1 MESTRNATIVMNRT
15 PKEENLQLV
24 LLRSD
29 DKTMKD
35 MEIIQP
41 METVRPP
48 VNFQL
53 KKPDHVLKQNVFGNV
68 KRDKRS
74 PIDIKKQLDKDIS
87 HLMKRIR
94 THNKI
99 ETKILNKSSVSSL
112 QDTNIK
118 EEVEKLDKPESSQE
132 QTSRKTTKTR
142 MYTEHELKAE
152 RRKDNGKG
160 VSNVAIK
167 TDQVVKLPELPIIT
181 AKAKEESNS
190 ENRKQNI
197 SDQSLSSNKKS
208 ERKGGERKIKQ
219 LNPKD
224 QVTKPKVKETK
235 KAETKEKSPCYI
247 VKSMTSPFRKPS
259 G

>member
-1 MESTRNATIVMNRT
+1 MESTRNGTIVMNRT

-35 MEIIQP
+35 VEMTQP

-53 KKPDHVLKQNVFGNV
+53 KKPDHILKQNVFGNL

-74 PIDIKKQLDKDIS
+74 AVDIKKQLDKDIS
-87 HLMKRIR
+87 HLMKKFR
-94 THNKI
+94 THVG
-99 ETKILNKSSVSSL
+99 TRILNKSSVSSI
-112 QDTNIK
+112 QDANIK
-118 EEVEKLDKPESSQE
+118 KEVKKLDKSKSSPE
-132 QTSRKTTKTR
+132 QTSRKTTKTW
-142 MYTEHELKAE
+142 MCNTEHELKAE

-167 TDQVVKLPELPIIT
+167 TDQVAILPELPIIPPVP
-181 AKAKEESNS
+181 KEESKS
-190 ENRKQNI
+190 VNRKHNT

-208 ERKGGERKIKQ
+208 GCKGGERRIKQ

-235 KAETKEKSPCYI
+235 KAETKEKSSCYI

>member
-35 MEIIQP
+35 VEMTQ
-41 METVRPP
+41 TVRPP

-53 KKPDHVLKQNVFGNV
+53 KKPDHILKQNVFGNL

-74 PIDIKKQLDKDIS
+74 AVDIKQQLDKDIS
-87 HLMKRIR
+87 HLMKKIR
-94 THNKI
+94 THVG
-99 ETKILNKSSVSSL
+99 TRILNKSSVSSI
-112 QDTNIK
+112 QDANIK
-118 EEVEKLDKPESSQE
+118 KEVKKLDKSKSSPEQN
-132 QTSRKTTKTR
+132 SRKTTKTR

-160 VSNVAIK
+160 VSNVAIP
-167 TDQVVKLPELPIIT
+167 TDQVAILPELPIIPP
-181 AKAKEESNS
+181 KAKEESNS
-190 ENRKQNI
+190 VNRKHNT
-197 SDQSLSSNKKS
+197 SDQGLSSDKKS
-208 ERKGGERKIKQ
+208 GCKGGERRIKQ

-235 KAETKEKSPCYI
+235 KAETKEKSSCYI